1 MYILFINR
9 RMKTMPQ
16 IAIESN
22 ERLSLRVSTDAKKLI
37 VRAAAIQQTNLT
49 DFVVSNILPVAQK
62 IVDAAERV
70 YLTERDTKM
79 IMEILDNPPAPN
91 EKLLAAAFALPDMK
105 K

>member
-1 MYILFINR
+1 
-9 RMKTMPQ
+9 MPQ

-22 ERLSLRVSTDAKKLI
+22 ERLSLRVSTGAKKLI

-49 DFVVSNILPVAQK
+49 DFVVSNVLPVAQK

-70 YLTERDTKM
+70 YLTERDTQM

>member
-1 MYILFINR
+1 
-9 RMKTMPQ
+9 MP
-16 IAIESN
+16 
-22 ERLSLRVSTDAKKLI
+22 KKLI

-49 DFVVSNILPVAQK
+49 DFVVSNVLPVAQK

-70 YLTERDTKM
+70 YLTERDTQM

>member
-1 MYILFINR
+1 
-9 RMKTMPQ
+9 MPQ

-105 K
+105 KLCLQTGMRPR

>member
-1 MYILFINR
+1 
-9 RMKTMPQ
+9 MPQ

-49 DFVVSNILPVAQK
+49 DFVVSNVLPVAQK

-70 YLTERDTKM
+70 YLTERDTQM
-79 IMEILDNPPAPN
+79 TMEILDNPPAPN

>member
-1 MYILFINR
+1 
-9 RMKTMPQ
+9 MKTMPQ

-22 ERLSLRVSTDAKKLI
+22 ERLSLRVSTDTKKLI

-70 YLTERDTKM
+70 YLTERDTQM

>member
-1 MYILFINR
+1 M
-9 RMKTMPQ
+9 
-16 IAIESN
+16 
-22 ERLSLRVSTDAKKLI
+22 I

-49 DFVVSNILPVAQK
+49 DFVVSNVLPVAQK

-70 YLTERDTKM
+70 YLTERDTQM

-91 EKLLAAAFALPDMK
+91 EKLAAAFALPDMK

>member
-1 MYILFINR
+1 
-9 RMKTMPQ
+9 MKTMPQ

-22 ERLSLRVSTDAKKLI
+22 ERLSLRVSTDSKKLI

-49 DFVVSNILPVAQK
+49 DFVVSNVLPVAQK

-70 YLTERDTKM
+70 YLTERDTQM

>member
-1 MYILFINR
+1 
-9 RMKTMPQ
+9 MPQ

-37 VRAAAIQQTNLT
+37 VCAAAIQQTNLT

>member
-1 MYILFINR
+1 
-9 RMKTMPQ
+9 MPQ

-22 ERLSLRVSTDAKKLI
+22 ERLSLRVSKDAKKLI

-49 DFVVSNILPVAQK
+49 DFVVSNVLPVAQK

-70 YLTERDTKM
+70 YLTERDTQM

>member
-1 MYILFINR
+1 
-9 RMKTMPQ
+9 MKTMPQ

-62 IVDAAERV
+62 IVDAAEQV

>member
-1 MYILFINR
+1 
-9 RMKTMPQ
+9 MKTMPQ

-49 DFVVSNILPVAQK
+49 DFVVSNVLPVAKK

-70 YLTERDTKM
+70 YLTERDTQM

>member
-1 MYILFINR
+1 
-9 RMKTMPQ
+9 MPQ

-22 ERLSLRVSTDAKKLI
+22 ERLSLRVSRDAKKLI

>member
-1 MYILFINR
+1 
-9 RMKTMPQ
+9 
-16 IAIESN
+16 
-22 ERLSLRVSTDAKKLI
+22 
-37 VRAAAIQQTNLT
+37 AAAIQQTNLT
-49 DFVVSNILPVAQK
+49 DFVVSNVLPVAQK

-70 YLTERDTKM
+70 YLTERDTQM

>member
-1 MYILFINR
+1 
-9 RMKTMPQ
+9 MKTMPQ

-22 ERLSLRVSTDAKKLI
+22 ERLSLRVSRDAKKLI

>member
-1 MYILFINR
+1 M
-9 RMKTMPQ
+9 
-16 IAIESN
+16 
-22 ERLSLRVSTDAKKLI
+22 

-49 DFVVSNILPVAQK
+49 DFVVSNVLPVAQK

>member
-1 MYILFINR
+1 
-9 RMKTMPQ
+9 MPQ

-49 DFVVSNILPVAQK
+49 DFVVSNVLPVAQK

-70 YLTERDTKM
+70 YLTESDTQM

>member
-1 MYILFINR
+1 
-9 RMKTMPQ
+9 MKTMPQ

-49 DFVVSNILPVAQK
+49 DFVVSNVLPVAQK

-70 YLTERDTKM
+70 YLTERDTQM
-79 IMEILDNPPAPN
+79 TMEILDNPPAPN

>member
-1 MYILFINR
+1 
-9 RMKTMPQ
+9 
-16 IAIESN
+16 
-22 ERLSLRVSTDAKKLI
+22 
-37 VRAAAIQQTNLT
+37 AAIQQTNLT

>member
-1 MYILFINR
+1 N
-9 RMKTMPQ
+9 
-16 IAIESN
+16 
-22 ERLSLRVSTDAKKLI
+22 V
-37 VRAAAIQQTNLT
+37 
-49 DFVVSNILPVAQK
+49 LPVAQK

>member
-1 MYILFINR
+1 
-9 RMKTMPQ
+9 MKTMPQ

-22 ERLSLRVSTDAKKLI
+22 ERLSLRVSKDAKKLI

-49 DFVVSNILPVAQK
+49 DFVVSNVLPVAQK
-62 IVDAAERV
+62 IVDAAERI
-70 YLTERDTKM
+70 YLTERDTQM
-79 IMEILDNPPAPN
+79 IMEILDNPPEPN

>member
-1 MYILFINR
+1 
-9 RMKTMPQ
+9 MKTMPQ

-49 DFVVSNILPVAQK
+49 DFVVSNVLPVAQK

-70 YLTERDTKM
+70 YLMERDTQM

>member
-1 MYILFINR
+1 M
-9 RMKTMPQ
+9 
-16 IAIESN
+16 
-22 ERLSLRVSTDAKKLI
+22 I
-37 VRAAAIQQTNLT
+37 VRAAAVQQTNLT
-49 DFVVSNILPVAQK
+49 DFVVSNVLPVAQK

-70 YLTERDTKM
+70 YLTERDTQM

>member
-1 MYILFINR
+1 M
-9 RMKTMPQ
+9 
-16 IAIESN
+16 
-22 ERLSLRVSTDAKKLI
+22 I

-49 DFVVSNILPVAQK
+49 DFVVSNVLPVAQK

-70 YLTERDTKM
+70 YLTERDTQM

>member
-1 MYILFINR
+1 
-9 RMKTMPQ
+9 MKTMPQ

-22 ERLSLRVSTDAKKLI
+22 ERLSLRVSTDTKKLI

-49 DFVVSNILPVAQK
+49 DFVVSNVLPVAQK

-70 YLTERDTKM
+70 YLTERDTQM

>member
-1 MYILFINR
+1 
-9 RMKTMPQ
+9 MKTMPQ

-49 DFVVSNILPVAQK
+49 DFVVSNVLPVAQK

-70 YLTERDTKM
+70 YLTESDTQM

>member
-1 MYILFINR
+1 
-9 RMKTMPQ
+9 MPQ

-62 IVDAAERV
+62 IVDAAEWV

>member
-1 MYILFINR
+1 
-9 RMKTMPQ
+9 MPQ

-49 DFVVSNILPVAQK
+49 DFVVSNVLPVAQR
-62 IVDAAERV
+62 IADAAERV
-70 YLTERDTKM
+70 YLTERDTQM

>member
-1 MYILFINR
+1 M
-9 RMKTMPQ
+9 
-16 IAIESN
+16 
-22 ERLSLRVSTDAKKLI
+22 

-49 DFVVSNILPVAQK
+49 DFVVSNVLPVAQK

-70 YLTERDTKM
+70 YLTERDTQM

>member
-1 MYILFINR
+1 M
-9 RMKTMPQ
+9 
-16 IAIESN
+16 
-22 ERLSLRVSTDAKKLI
+22 

>member
-1 MYILFINR
+1 
-9 RMKTMPQ
+9 MPQ

-62 IVDAAERV
+62 IVDAAEQV

>member
-1 MYILFINR
+1 M
-9 RMKTMPQ
+9 
-16 IAIESN
+16 
-22 ERLSLRVSTDAKKLI
+22 I